1 MNDHMDVGETGGCE
15 FSKPTNTLDEVVTF
29 NILHYVKDVGVIEPF
44 VKGYGHEE
52 VPLGL
57 VHPFGYVSMFF
68 HYLI

>member
-1 MNDHMDVGETGGCE
+1 MDVGETGGCE
-15 FSKPTNTLDEVVTF
+15 LPKPANTIDEVVTF

-57 VHPFGYVSMFF
+57 VHPFGYVSRFF